1 MNLKYNSLLTLVCYN
16 PWILPCKIVGDARRN
31 IRIKPLT
38 RKETSLGEAR
48 ELYLTHKRYRF
59 KTDIGFY
66 VIIISLR
73 TTLILPLWP
82 KIVAFRPKHLE

>member
-48 ELYLTHKRYRF
+48 ALL
-59 KTDIGFY
+59 D
-66 VIIISLR
+66 
-73 TTLILPLWP
+73 P
-82 KIVAFRPKHLE
+82 